1 MTRTKFFMTLTGLAV
16 LILAVVLIGGCASE
30 KTDPNGTIEP
40 SETTNGFVPLAEVP
54 EDYPF
59 EAAVE
64 RGDVVNLH
72 GELTNTE
79 AYEKFKSTIEK
90 GEPTFMRFV
99 AYTIEGDPVLM
110 DVNYDGTEFHLTY
123 DVSRDAFAGGVD
135 KVMSY
140 TYNAYELLEDGRL
153 RVFDAAEEQPLPQ
166 TEAPEEM
173 ILPLGM

>member
-1 MTRTKFFMTLTGLAV
+1 MTRSKFLMTLTGLALLILVMV
-16 LILAVVLIGGCASE
+16 LISGCAGQ
-30 KTDPNGTIEP
+30 KTDPNGAIEP
-40 SETTNGFVPLAEVP
+40 SEATNGFVPLAEVP

-59 EAAVE
+59 ETAVE

-79 AYEKFKSTIEK
+79 AYEKFKSTLEK

-99 AYTIEGDPVLM
+99 AYTIEGDPILM
-110 DVNYDGTEFHLTY
+110 DVNYDGTVFHLTQ
-123 DVSRDAFAGGVD
+123 DVSRDAFAGGMD

-140 TYNAYELLEDGRL
+140 TYKAYELLEDGRV
-153 RVFDAAEEQPLPQ
+153 RVFEAAAEQPVPQ
-166 TEAPEEM
+166 TEAPDEV

>member
-1 MTRTKFFMTLTGLAV
+1 MAKSISLMTLTGLAL
-16 LILAVVLIGGCASE
+16 LILVMVLVSGCTGEKSE
-30 KTDPNGTIEP
+30 PTGTIKP

-59 EAAVE
+59 ETAVE

-79 AYEKFKSTIEK
+79 AYEKFKSTLEK

-99 AYTIEGDPVLM
+99 AFTIEGDPILM
-110 DVNYDGTEFHLTY
+110 DVNYDGTTFNLTQ
-123 DVSRDAFAGGVD
+123 DVSRDAFSGGID

-140 TYNAYELLEDGRL
+140 TYDAYEILEDGRI
-153 RVFDAAEEQPLPQ
+153 RVFEAAAEQPVPQ
-166 TEAPEEM
+166 TEALEEV

>member
-1 MTRTKFFMTLTGLAV
+1 MTRSKFLMTLTGLALLILVMV
-16 LILAVVLIGGCASE
+16 LISGCAGE
-30 KTDPNGTIEP
+30 KTDPTGTIEP

-54 EDYPF
+54 EDYSF
-59 EAAVE
+59 ETAVE

-79 AYEKFKSTIEK
+79 AYEKFKTTLEK

-99 AYTIEGDPVLM
+99 AFTIEGDPILM
-110 DVNYDGTEFHLTY
+110 DVNYDGTVLHLTQ
-123 DVSRDAFAGGVD
+123 DVSRDAFSGGTD

-140 TYNAYELLEDGRL
+140 TYDAYEILEDGRI
-153 RVFDAAEEQPLPQ
+153 RVFEASAEQPVPQ
-166 TEAPEEM
+166 TEVPEEV

>member
-1 MTRTKFFMTLTGLAV
+1 MTRSKFFMTLTGLALLILVMV
-16 LILAVVLIGGCASE
+16 LINGCAGE
-30 KTDPNGTIEP
+30 KTEPTGTIEP
-40 SETTNGFVPLAEVP
+40 SSTTNGFVPLAEVP

-59 EAAVE
+59 ETAVE

-79 AYEKFKSTIEK
+79 AYEKFKSTLEK

-99 AYTIEGDPVLM
+99 AFTIEGDPILM
-110 DVNYDGTEFHLTY
+110 DVSFDGTIFHLTQ
-123 DVSRDAFAGGVD
+123 DVSRDAFSGGID

-140 TYNAYELLEDGRL
+140 TYEAYEILADGRI
-153 RVFDAAEEQPLPQ
+153 RVFEAAAEQPVSQ
-166 TEAPEEM
+166 TEAPEEV